1 MGAVEHRAISL
12 ERGIEPAGPAE
23 FQELGDGRVVPS
35 SGESGAARLQQ
46 PLPVASILRGQPAG
60 VGVDGGRLG
69 ALGADPMARAR
80 GTDGIHPGTAEPDA
94 GHQDDDEQ
102 GAPALPLE
110 PRNAAR
116 LSLPERRPRPW
127 DAAASLSC
135 GSRHD
140 GSSIVTF
147 EAREARRY
155 HWSGGGSLLQRSG
168 PCPRFPGGARL
179 AQCRPTT
186 SHRRSSWAAG
196 DRRLLDLLLNQL
208 HPYLS
213 AVAEDRAEIRR

>member
-127 DAAASLSC
+127 DAAASPSC

-147 EAREARRY
+147 EARETAGTIDPVAVPSFSGLVRAPDFPEGLDWLNVARPLHIADLR
-155 HWSGGGSLLQRSG
+155 G
-168 PCPRFPGGARL
+168 RL
-179 AQCRPTT
+179 AIVDFWTFC
-186 SHRRSSWAAG
+186 
-196 DRRLLDLLLNQL
+196 
-208 HPYLS
+208 
-213 AVAEDRAEIRR
+213 